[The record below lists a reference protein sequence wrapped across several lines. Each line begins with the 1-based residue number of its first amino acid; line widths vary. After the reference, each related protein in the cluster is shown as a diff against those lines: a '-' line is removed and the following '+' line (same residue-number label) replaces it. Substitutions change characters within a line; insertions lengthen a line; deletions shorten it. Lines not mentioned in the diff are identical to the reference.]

1 MNTLEFEFIIQLFK
15 VHWLV
20 RYFPG
25 CQVLCV
31 MYGLNSAINHCV
43 NINKKFIP
51 LMRRLEYNTLK
62 LLFSSILYDFLSH
75 PFETPPLYSLFVVLF
90 AYCCTLRF
98 SEFYSNSVQGCFSKE
113 LKAWC
118 SCFKEANVQ
127 DSWSQGPCLFLLL
140 VNYNS

>member
-1 MNTLEFEFIIQLFK
+1 MNTLEFEFIMQLFK

-25 CQVLCV
+25 YQVLCV

-51 LMRRLEYNTLK
+51 LMRRLGYNILK
-62 LLFSSILYDFLSH
+62 LLFSSMLYDFLSH
-75 PFETPPLYSLFVVLF
+75 PFETHLLYGLFLVLF
-90 AYCCTLRF
+90 AYCCKLRF
-98 SEFYSNSVQGCFSKE
+98 SEFYSNSVQWCFSKE
-113 LKAWC
+113 LKSWC

-127 DSWSQGPCLFLLL
+127 DSWNQGPCLFLLL
-140 VNYNS
+140 VNCNS